1 MPEVVRARRVVLN
14 SSTEIESWLCV
25 SAMRLGSDISRR
37 FVAAAFAP
45 LLALPPLAPLACA
58 FPNEKGPVVPKIKN
72 PGPKPTDIGL
82 KPDGQLRPCLD
93 GKPHCF
99 SSSTVVGEYKANI
112 NQVGS
117 GWIVQPWRFKS
128 ITVAGAFSDLKE
140 VLAAYPPGQNGIDK
154 GGFAIISQKF
164 PESADDS
171 AYLYAQFESSVG
183 YIDDMEFALL
193 NGVVNVRTSSRLGFL
208 DFGVNAKR
216 YNYFATKLGGKKGWT
231 TNLVRAQDHLDYF
244 GQNDVT
250 DADVGA

>member
-1 MPEVVRARRVVLN
+1 
-14 SSTEIESWLCV
+14 
-25 SAMRLGSDISRR
+25 MRLEYAAISRR
-37 FVAAAFAP
+37 FVAAAIAP
-45 LLALPPLAPLACA
+45 LLALPSLAPLACA

-112 NQVGS
+112 NQIGS

-140 VLAAYPPGQNGIDK
+140 VLAAYPPGQNGIDG

-216 YNYFATKLGGKKGWT
+216 YNYFATKLGSKKGWT

-250 DADVGA
+250 DSDVGA